1 MAVTLRGSMSVYGLL
16 VEALLAIKAA
26 RQHDDA
32 GPIRADL
39 DRLEFEVRKVG
50 ETYARCNVE
59 TVRIVD

>member
-1 MAVTLRGSMSVYGLL
+1 MAIAKRGNMSVYALL
-16 VEALLAIKAA
+16 VEALLAVRAA